1 MAEKECTAKQTG
13 PGVTP
18 PVATPKLVPAPP
30 TGANLTK
37 GSSTPDSSKV
47 KG

>member
-13 PGVTP
+13 PGLTP
-18 PVATPKLVPAPP
+18 PVSTPRQVPAPM

-37 GSSTPDSSKV
+37 GSNTPDARKV